1 MDASRTQAK
10 IKIFDSHMHIIDPRF
25 PLVQNQGYI
34 PDFFGVKD
42 YRESTA
48 SVEVLGGVVVAG
60 SFQGFDQSYLV
71 DAIFNLGPNFVGVAQ
86 VPPDIDE
93 KELLF
98 LNERGVRAIRFNL
111 FRTGTESISQLEEI
125 ANRAWDL
132 FGWHSELYV
141 DPKDLRSLKPLIMR
155 LPKVSIDH
163 LGMAEEALDSVLE
176 LVAAGAK
183 VKATGF
189 GRVDLDLARTLKK
202 IHSVDPNALMAGT
215 DLPSTRAKRRFS
227 IDDLHLIQD
236 TLQEEAD
243 LVFYKNALS
252 FYRVGNA

>member
-1 MDASRTQAK
+1 
-10 IKIFDSHMHIIDPRF
+10 MHIIDPRF
-25 PLVQNQGYI
+25 PLVQNQGYV
-34 PDFFGVKD
+34 PEFFGVGD

-60 SFQGFDQSYLV
+60 SFQGFDQTYLV
-71 DAIFNLGPNFVGVAQ
+71 NALRDLGPNFVGVAQ

-93 KELLF
+93 EELLF

-111 FRTGTESISQLEEI
+111 FRTGSESISQLEEI
-125 ANRAWDL
+125 ANRVWDL
-132 FGWHSELYV
+132 HGWHSELYV
-141 DPKDLRSLKPLIMR
+141 DPKDLHSLKPLIRR

-163 LGMAEEALDSVLE
+163 LGMAENALDSVLD

-189 GRVDLDLARTLKK
+189 GRVDLDVVRTLKK

-236 TLQEEAD
+236 TFQEETD
-243 LVFYKNALS
+243 LILHKNSLS
-252 FYRVGNA
+252 FYRVGDS